1 MALSDAKNTGC
12 VVSKT
17 VQISPSDS
25 QQSQL
30 HRFVTL
36 VRLSGAK
43 EFYEVSS

>member
-1 MALSDAKNTGC
+1 MSLFDAKNTGC

-17 VQISPSDS
+17 IQISLSDS

-30 HRFVTL
+30 YRFVTL

-43 EFYEVSS
+43 EFYVVSS